1 MKHILS
7 ILLFAALLAV
17 ASCSRTDDAR
27 LAVAERQ
34 MAEHPDSAL
43 QMLRQID
50 ATSLNRHNTALYA
63 LLLTQAQYKND
74 ITATSDSLI
83 NIALDY
89 FSDGKRH
96 IECLIYKGAVLQ
108 ELGEEQEAIDYLK
121 KAEAATSPTDNEML
135 GYINMRLGNIYM
147 NSYIENNE
155 DIAKYKKA
163 LHHYKLSGNK
173 KYQLACLG
181 TVGALYRAENMNSA
195 YYYINAAIKL
205 AEELGN
211 SERIAYHKGLLVRA
225 YITDSLIYK
234 AKNAATCL
242 MAEYPEYCDND
253 LLLDASR
260 IYAMLGNRDSAFFY
274 LQKASK
280 LNLSEP
286 EEIVLLDA
294 KYNIFM
300 ADKNYKAAL
309 NIVKEKNKLA
319 YEIYNRGQQQ
329 KLYITE
335 QKYNKTQVELDKIR
349 IRWIAFV
356 LAFCIL
362 LLFGVICF
370 LEENIRLLP
379 RRGFSDPL
387 FGLCFFR
394 VSEGLSKKSNGLRC
408 RSPSIPMKKL
418 FVKTLSVFPHIFLM
432 LCAGH

>member
-1 MKHILS
+1 MKHILL

-43 QMLRQID
+43 LTLRKID

-181 TVGALYRAENMNSA
+181 TVGV
-195 YYYINAAIKL
+195 YIAR
-205 AEELGN
+205 
-211 SERIAYHKGLLVRA
+211 RIWTAHITISMLL
-225 YITDSLIYK
+225 
-234 AKNAATCL
+234 
-242 MAEYPEYCDND
+242 
-253 LLLDASR
+253 
-260 IYAMLGNRDSAFFY
+260 
-274 LQKASK
+274 
-280 LNLSEP
+280 
-286 EEIVLLDA
+286 
-294 KYNIFM
+294 
-300 ADKNYKAAL
+300 
-309 NIVKEKNKLA
+309 
-319 YEIYNRGQQQ
+319 
-329 KLYITE
+329 
-335 QKYNKTQVELDKIR
+335 
-349 IRWIAFV
+349 
-356 LAFCIL
+356 
-362 LLFGVICF
+362 
-370 LEENIRLLP
+370 
-379 RRGFSDPL
+379 
-387 FGLCFFR
+387 
-394 VSEGLSKKSNGLRC
+394 
-408 RSPSIPMKKL
+408 
-418 FVKTLSVFPHIFLM
+418 
-432 LCAGH
+432 

>member
-43 QMLRQID
+43 LTLRQID

-181 TVGALYRAENMNSA
+181 TVGALYRAENMDSA

-319 YEIYNRGQQQ
+319 
-329 KLYITE
+329 L
-335 QKYNKTQVELDKIR
+335 
-349 IRWIAFV
+349 
-356 LAFCIL
+356 
-362 LLFGVICF
+362 
-370 LEENIRLLP
+370 
-379 RRGFSDPL
+379 
-387 FGLCFFR
+387 
-394 VSEGLSKKSNGLRC
+394 
-408 RSPSIPMKKL
+408 
-418 FVKTLSVFPHIFLM
+418 
-432 LCAGH
+432 